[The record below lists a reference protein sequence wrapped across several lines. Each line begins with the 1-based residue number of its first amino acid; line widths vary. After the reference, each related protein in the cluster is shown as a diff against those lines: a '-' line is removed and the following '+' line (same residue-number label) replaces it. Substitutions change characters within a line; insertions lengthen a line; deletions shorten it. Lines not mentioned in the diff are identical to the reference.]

1 MFKKLSKIKRDKG
14 MTLVELIVVLGI
26 FVLVTGI
33 TIFDYNSFRSNIS
46 LQNLAD
52 EIALSVRKAQSYA
65 IGVKSA
71 GGSFSDNFGIHFSTK
86 EAGIENN
93 NSSSKSFVLFV
104 DIEDKDNKYNP
115 SDICGVG
122 EEECLEI
129 LTIKTEDKITGILR
143 EGELDENLETIDVI
157 FKRPNPDA
165 NFYDN
170 GDYVGEQSIGI
181 QITNTRSGGV
191 KNIIISNTGQIS
203 IE

>member
-71 GGSFSDNFGIHFSTK
+71 GGSFSDNFGIHFSK
-86 EAGIENN
+86 EETGGSEN

-104 DIEDKDNKYNP
+104 DIDKDNKYNP

>member
-1 MFKKLSKIKRDKG
+1 MFKNLSKIKKNKG

-26 FVLVTGI
+26 FILVTGI

-71 GGSFSDNFGIHFSTK
+71 EGGFSDNFGIHFSTK
-86 EAGIENN
+86 DTTDGEN

-104 DIEDKDNKYNP
+104 DNKDNEYD
-115 SDICGVG
+115 SSGVCGQDS
-122 EEECLEI
+122 ECLEV
-129 LTIKTEDKITGILR
+129 LTIKTEDKIVGILE
-143 EGELDENLETIDVI
+143 EGGINNDLETLDII

-165 NFYDN
+165 IFYVN
-170 GDYVGEQSIGI
+170 GKEVFAQSMGV
-181 QITNTRSGGV
+181 QIINTRSEKV
-191 KNIIISNTGQIS
+191 KNIVISNTGQIS

>member
-1 MFKKLSKIKRDKG
+1 MFKKLSKIKKDKG

-52 EIALSVRKAQSYA
+52 EIALSARKTQSYA

-71 GGSFSDNFGIHFSTK
+71 GGNFSDNFGIHFSIK
-86 EAGIENN
+86 EADNNNN
-93 NSSSKSFVLFV
+93 NSSLKSFVLFV
-104 DIEDKDNKYNP
+104 DIDKDNKYNF
-115 SDICGVG
+115 SDVCGVG
-122 EEECLEI
+122 KGECLEI
-129 LTIKTEDKITGILR
+129 LTIKTEDRVTGILR
-143 EGELDENLETIDVI
+143 EGKLDESLDTIDII

-165 NFYDN
+165 NFYVD
-170 GDYVGEQSIGI
+170 GDFIGAQSMGV